1 MGKPRRARRG
11 QSETSSRPIAA
22 AAPAATARYAVVLAL
37 AGAAVYWNAA
47 SAPFTFDD
55 QVSVVTNTQIR
66 RLWPL
71 WDALSPPAGGWPV
84 SGRPLVNLSLAVNY
98 ALGGL
103 DVRGYHL
110 VNIALHVLCAWLLF
124 GVIRRTLESR
134 ALRDRFA
141 GAASGIAFVGALIWM
156 LHPLQT
162 ETIDYISK
170 RSELL
175 MSLSY
180 LLTLYASIRAIDASN
195 RAIWL
200 TLSVMAC
207 AAGMACKE
215 SMVTAPLIVVLYDV
229 TFVFESFREALRRRA
244 GFYGALLS
252 TWAILGLLIWSGPR
266 GFTAGFTSRL
276 TAWTYL
282 LNQSKMIARYLQLTM
297 WPHGLVLDY
306 GEPVPM
312 TLGAAAPYAALI
324 LVLIV
329 LTAIALQRGPKW
341 GFLGAWFFVIL
352 APTSSIIPIA
362 TEAGAESRMYLP
374 LAAIVIAIVVA
385 GYLCLK
391 SRTTAVV
398 AVAVVCVALTAV
410 TLIRNQEYQSPVALW
425 RTVVERWPHAR
436 AHRDLAD
443 AWRQAGHVEE
453 AVAELR
459 EAAREQPDARYAL
472 GQVLFDQGR
481 MQDALVE
488 LRQAI
493 DESPADPDAA
503 PARDLIVA
511 AQGKLANEKF
521 SQGDFTGAAAAYESV
536 LKLRPENASAWQFLG
551 VALIR
556 TGRTAEA
563 VRALQRAVD
572 LNPAD
577 GQAQRNLASAL
588 LDAHDDGGAVLHATE
603 AVRLNPGD
611 AASHTVRGYALMR
624 TQHLDD
630 AIEEFR
636 ASLAIRPSNNDASRF
651 LSDALASR
659 NAAPKSRRP
668 R

>member
-11 QSETSSRPIAA
+11 QSETSSRPVTLYAA
-22 AAPAATARYAVVLAL
+22 LLAL
-37 AGAAVYWNAA
+37 AAAVVYWNATW
-47 SAPFTFDD
+47 APFTFDD

-71 WDALSPPAGGWPV
+71 WDALSPPPGGWPV

-141 GAASGIAFVGALIWM
+141 GASPGIAFASALIWL

-175 MSLSY
+175 MGLAY
-180 LLTLYASIRAIDASN
+180 LLTLYASIRASDASKPGP
-195 RAIWL
+195 WL
-200 TLSVMAC
+200 TLSVMTC

-215 SMVTAPLIVVLYDV
+215 SMVTAPVIVVLYDV
-229 TFVFESFREALRRRA
+229 TFVFDSFRGALRRRA
-244 GFYGALLS
+244 GFYGALVS

-282 LNQSKMIARYLQLTM
+282 LNQSKMIVRYLQLTL

-312 TLGAAAPYAALI
+312 TLGAALPYAALI
-324 LVLIV
+324 LILIV
-329 LTAIALQRGPKW
+329 LTAIALQRRRKW

-374 LAAIVIAIVVA
+374 LAAIVIAIVLA
-385 GYLCLK
+385 GYLWLK
-391 SRTTAVV
+391 NRTTAVA
-398 AVAVVCVALTAV
+398 AVAVVCVGLTAV
-410 TLIRNQEYQSPVALW
+410 TLIRNQEYQSPIALW

-436 AHRDLAD
+436 AHRDLA
-443 AWRQAGHVEE
+443 AALRQTGHVEE

-459 EAAREQPDARYAL
+459 EAVREQPDARYAL

-488 LRQAI
+488 LRLAI
-493 DESPADPDAA
+493 DESPADPNAA

-511 AQGKLANEKF
+511 AQGKLANERF
-521 SQGDFTGAAAAYESV
+521 TQGDFAGAAAAYESV
-536 LKLRPENASAWQFLG
+536 LTLRPDNASAWQFLG

-556 TGRTAEA
+556 TGQTIEA

-588 LDAHDDGGAVLHATE
+588 LDAHDDGGAVPHATE
-603 AVRLNPGD
+603 AVRLNPAD

-630 AIEEFR
+630 AIAEFR
-636 ASLAIRPSNNDASRF
+636 ASLAIRPSNNDASRY
-651 LSDALASR
+651 LSDALAAR
-659 NAAPKSRRP
+659 NPSPKPRRP